1 MGTSAMSGSLS
12 SEKMA
17 APTDESRSD
26 AEGDGNA
33 TGSERGAQSQPPTM
47 CLTSD
52 EVNYLIFRY
61 VAVLLQTES

>member
-33 TGSERGAQSQPPTM
+33 TGSERGAQPPTM